1 MDSIF
6 KLTQAQILDILKNT
20 IAQIKLCFFLLVP
33 VLIVENDL
41 DYWLLACPDKGI
53 PLYFFILINYKI
65 KKKKKNCMKL
75 QGA

>member
-20 IAQIKLCFFLLVP
+20 IAQIKLCFFFKLVP

-53 PLYFFILINYKI
+53 PI
-65 KKKKKNCMKL
+65 K
-75 QGA
+75 